1 MFFPVLLVRD
11 FGLWGWVV
19 FAVPNVVGAAAMGAV
34 LARRGAS
41 ERVVAAHP
49 AACACF
55 SVVTI
60 LFHVLFLAWIVS
72 ALIGR
77 GTAAALVAGAAV
89 VFWAIGRVARVG
101 DLVMAVLLW
110 AASAGAFVAL
120 AGPEFHFAGA
130 VALVPPGLWPLAAV
144 CLFGFALCPYL
155 DLTFHRARQAT
166 APRTGVAAFAIG
178 FGVLFLLMIVFS
190 LWYAHLIVPGAP
202 APPPRAAWIIAGH
215 MALQTGFTVA
225 VHVRSLQ
232 ALVRSDTSLSSEE
245 LEQRRGAVGVGLF
258 VGCLLGALPMFAV
271 GAIGRLAPNGVYRG
285 LSAFE
290 IGYRLF
296 MSYYGLVFPAYAWI
310 CMLPRRRRRDG
321 QALSPGKLL
330 TFALASLVAA
340 PMFWVGSIEKQYV
353 WFWPGLAVLIA
364 ARFIAPA
371 ARRRDLV
378 DAKPAPTPG

>member
-1 MFFPVLLVRD
+1 MFFPVLLLRD

-34 LARRGAS
+34 LARPGSS

-72 ALIGR
+72 ALVGR
-77 GTAAALVAGAAV
+77 GTAAVLVVGAAV
-89 VFWAIGRVARVG
+89 VFWAVGRVLRVG
-101 DLVMAVLLW
+101 DLVTAVLLW

-120 AGPEFHFAGA
+120 AGPDFKFVGA
-130 VALVPPGLWPLAAV
+130 VTVVPPGLWPLAGV

-166 APRTGVAAFAIG
+166 APRTGVAAFVIG
-178 FGVLFLLMIVFS
+178 FGALFFLMIVFS
-190 LWYAHLIVPGAP
+190 LWYANLLVPGRP
-202 APPPRAAWIIAGH
+202 APEPRVAWMLAGH
-215 MALQTGFTVA
+215 MALQTGFTLA

-232 ALVRSDTSLSSEE
+232 ALVGSEPGPPSDE
-245 LEQRRGAVGVGLF
+245 LVARRAATGAGLF
-258 VGCLLGALPMFAV
+258 AGCLLGALPMFAV
-271 GAIGRLAPNGVYRG
+271 GAIGRAAPNATYRG

-296 MSYYGLVFPAYAWI
+296 LAYYGLIFPAYVWV
-310 CMLPRRRRRDG
+310 CMVPRRRDG
-321 QALSPGKLL
+321 RALSPGKLL

-340 PMFWVGSIEKQYV
+340 PMFWMGSIEKQYV
-353 WFWPGLAVLIA
+353 WFWPGLAVLLV
-364 ARFIAPA
+364 ARWIAPR
-371 ARRRDLV
+371 AR
-378 DAKPAPTPG
+378 G